1 MEVTPTSG
9 KGTLGTWWFLRQARA
24 RLDKT
29 EHINRS
35 QGQGRSYE
43 QFRGQPDMLPKIPL
57 CCLWLA
63 VKAQR
68 MIGQLAAI
76 APKCRTA
83 GKDLLLSCAGGCFAG
98 LGIGFFL
105 FLRLGFP
112 ATEELAGYM
121 VGLFLVAGLKLGF
134 SLGIIHAPR
143 LYYHSVVS
151 PSRAGSLLRGRR
163 LIRNEAL
170 FQLPTYLFCLRIH

>member
-1 MEVTPTSG
+1 MGKQRSG
-9 KGTLGTWWFLRQARA
+9 NRVEARGLA
-24 RLDKT
+24 GWIDELDWSRADIALFNDWNCVK
-29 EHINRS
+29 HA
-35 QGQGRSYE
+35 
-43 QFRGQPDMLPKIPL
+43 FRGQPDMLPKIPL